1 MKGSS
6 NTIISDS
13 LVADVRAI
21 IEDGR
26 QRAYAAAGRIALQT
40 YWNIGRRI
48 VEEEQQ
54 GNSRADY
61 GKRLIPALADIL
73 TIKYGS
79 GYSKRNLAYY
89 RKFYLE
95 FKNTEILH
103 TLVQNLNW
111 SHIRRLLSVSDPQAR
126 EWYLKTASTD
136 MWSVKTLDRNISSQ
150 YYERRL
156 AAQRSNTAIP
166 AQPNASDPMEYIKNP
181 MVAEFMGF
189 KRDNNYSGHIKTLDN
204 STCMSGCTTTWLR
217 APMMPQLL
225 ELCFALIP
233 TRQLPDIRC
242 CMTTNSCMQ
251 QNI

>member
-1 MKGSS
+1 MWKGAKLVKTAKEATVPPLGRAAFEETKRNSINKDMKGSN

-40 YWNIGRRI
+40 YWDIGRRI

-54 GNSRADY
+54 GNSRTDY
-61 GKRLIPALADIL
+61 GKRLIPALADML

-95 FKNTEILH
+95 FKDTEILH

-111 SHIRRLLSVSDPQAR
+111 SHIRRLLSVSNPQAR
-126 EWYLKTASTD
+126 EWYLKTAST
-136 MWSVKTLDRNISSQ
+136 
-150 YYERRL
+150 
-156 AAQRSNTAIP
+156 
-166 AQPNASDPMEYIKNP
+166 
-181 MVAEFMGF
+181 
-189 KRDNNYSGHIKTLDN
+189 
-204 STCMSGCTTTWLR
+204 CMSECTTTWLR

-225 ELCFALIP
+225 EFCFALIP
-233 TRQLPDIRC
+233 TRQLPAIRC